1 MSKVRNWRRRA
12 DDDEDDQEQP
22 ASAEVVLKESAAKR
36 KEVKRVVKPSGVKL
50 LSFVGDGE
58 EGNGDGEGDG
68 DSGAGRRREREEK
81 RGQLKQGGGGGM
93 GGVREK
99 RKGGFGVGH
108 RVELGKEKEKVKV
121 ASNVQAQVGEYTKEK
136 LLELQRNTKTVGAGK
151 PVADSMG
158 VEPVVVLKGLLKP
171 TEEVKAVAEMKIRG
185 VFGES
190 GVQEGVRE
198 REETAQVEYDAER
211 RLGLMG
217 IGTGADSGGVTHI
230 PDAAMIAAAKARR
243 NRLRQVQAEPD
254 YIPVNDGDVR
264 GGGRERGEGE
274 GEKEDADSSEDEAE
288 VRGRMLFL
296 GDTIGGKHKGKGA
309 VFEAMAKDVEV
320 AHQEDDEADE
330 ERTWEEEQLR
340 KGFGKRV
347 EGVPRVVAGSGPTVG
362 HGGYS
367 HAVPA
372 MNSGNFGYVYGR
384 SAGEVMSISQQA
396 EGAWKSLQDNFN
408 KMRETHGR
416 TKSELHRTEEMLTS
430 SLTGVV
436 SLEQTLASASEKYLY
451 MQELRNYF
459 AILCDFLQVKG
470 PFIEELEEAMQ
481 RLHEERANAFLERRA
496 ADNAD
501 EMAEIEAAVNAAMAA
516 LAKGGGTA
524 TIMAAASA
532 AAARDVRSSAV
543 PQFDEFGRDVNLQKR
558 MESKRRAQ
566 ARERR
571 AKLAAER
578 RMKAL
583 KSSNGD
589 SARSVTLEGESSSEE
604 SESEEKAYRTHKQEV
619 LLTAE
624 RVFGDA
630 AEEYA
635 QLAKVKEKLESWKR
649 QYSAAYSDAYMQLSA
664 PSIFAPYVRLEL
676 LHWDPLYGSASFDSM
691 NWYNLLFDYGVSGNT
706 QSMDEDDADVNL
718 IPKLVEKVAL
728 PVLHHELEHCWDVL
742 STNGTKRAVK
752 AVQEMLIYVD
762 AANSESLQEMLAA
775 VHKRM
780 SKAVATLEVPAW
792 SYQVTAA
799 VPGAMQ
805 FVNRQFGVAVRL
817 LRNLGFWKDVLALPQ
832 LEKLALDQLL
842 SGKMLVYLRAGV
854 TTEQD
859 AIARIERIVAALTG
873 VWVGPS
879 FTELSPKLASLIE
892 YMLKITRSLEKKREI
907 ENQVNES
914 MTVALAR
921 RMKRVLV
928 DVNEYDRARSLNKF
942 FQLKEAL

>member
-532 AAARDVRSSAV
+532 AAARDVRSSSV